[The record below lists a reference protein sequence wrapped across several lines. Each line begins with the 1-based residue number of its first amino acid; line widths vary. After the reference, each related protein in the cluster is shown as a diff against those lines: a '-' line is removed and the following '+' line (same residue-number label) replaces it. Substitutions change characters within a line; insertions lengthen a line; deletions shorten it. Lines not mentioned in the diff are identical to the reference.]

1 MLSVFWGISMPTIA
15 MVTPKGEA
23 GKSTSAV
30 ILGSELVHRGAAVTI
45 IDADPNK
52 PVSDWAKLPG
62 RPDNLAVLANVTEE
76 NIIEEIETAAQKTP
90 FVIVDLEGTASMTV
104 ADAVSRAD
112 LVIIPTQG
120 SQLDAKQAT
129 RAIKLIQQQERA
141 FGKKI
146 PYAILFSRTS
156 GAIRPRT
163 LQHIKQE
170 FERHGMQ
177 ALTVHMHERE
187 AFRAIFSFGGTV
199 ENLNPK
205 LVSNLAAAISNA
217 RALAAEVV
225 SLLRKAPSAEED
237 GAENE
242 QDVVTAEVA

>member
-1 MLSVFWGISMPTIA
+1 MPTIA
-15 MVTPKGEA
+15 MVTPKGGA

-30 ILGSELVHRGAAVTI
+30 ILGSELARRGAAVTV

-52 PVSDWAKLPG
+52 PVSDWAKMPG
-62 RPDNLAVLANVTEE
+62 RPDNLTVLADVTEE
-76 NIIEEIETAAQKTP
+76 NIIEEIEAATQKTP
-90 FVIVDLEGTASMTV
+90 FVVVDLEGTASMTV
-104 ADAVSRAD
+104 AYAVSRAD

-156 GAIRPRT
+156 EAIRPRT
-163 LQHIKQE
+163 LQHIKAE
-170 FERHGMQ
+170 FARHGVQ
-177 ALTVHMHERE
+177 ALAVHMHERE

-205 LVSNLAAAISNA
+205 MVSNVAAAVANA

-225 SLLRKAPSAEED
+225 SLLRAAPSEED
-237 GAENE
+237 NAEIKR
-242 QDVVTAEVA
+242 DTVTAEVK

>member
-1 MLSVFWGISMPTIA
+1 MPTIA
-15 MVTPKGEA
+15 MVTPKGGA

-30 ILGSELVHRGAAVTI
+30 ILGTELARRGAAVTM

-52 PVSDWAKLPG
+52 PLSDWAKQPG
-62 RPDNLAVLANVTEE
+62 RPENLTVLAEVTEE
-76 NIIEEIETAAQKTP
+76 NIIEEIESAAQKTP

-104 ADAVSRAD
+104 AYAVSRAD

-141 FGKKI
+141 FGRKI

-156 GAIRPRT
+156 EAIRPRT
-163 LQHIKQE
+163 LQHIKNE
-170 FERHGMQ
+170 FAKYGVP
-177 ALTVHMHERE
+177 AFTVHMHERE
-187 AFRAIFSFGGTV
+187 AFKAIFSFGGTL
-199 ENLNPK
+199 EHLNRRT
-205 LVSNLAAAISNA
+205 VSNLDAAISNA

-225 SLLRKAPSAEED
+225 ELLRPAAAEP
-237 GAENE
+237 
-242 QDVVTAEVA
+242 AEVEDVATVTEKVA

>member
-1 MLSVFWGISMPTIA
+1 MPTIA
-15 MVTPKGEA
+15 MVTPKGGA

-30 ILGSELVHRGAAVTI
+30 ILGSELARRGVAVTV

-52 PVSDWAKLPG
+52 PISDWANLPG
-62 RPDNLAVLANVTEE
+62 RPDNLTVLADITEE
-76 NIIEEIETAAQKTP
+76 TIIEEIESAAQKTP

-104 ADAVSRAD
+104 AYAVSRAD

-146 PYAILFSRTS
+146 RYAILFSRTS
-156 GAIRPRT
+156 EAIRPRT
-163 LQHIKQE
+163 LQHIKSE
-170 FERHGMQ
+170 FTKHGVP
-177 ALTVHMHERE
+177 AFAVHMHERE
-187 AFRAIFSFGGTV
+187 AFRAIFSFGGTL
-199 ENLNPK
+199 ESLNPK
-205 LVSNLAAAISNA
+205 LVSNLNAAISNA

-225 SLLRKAPSAEED
+225 SLLRPAAKSTDEED
-237 GAENE
+237 DTITA
-242 QDVVTAEVA
+242 TAEVA

>member
-1 MLSVFWGISMPTIA
+1 MPTIA
-15 MVTPKGEA
+15 MVTPKGGA

-30 ILGSELVHRGAAVTI
+30 ILGSELARRGAAVTV

-62 RPDNLAVLANVTEE
+62 RPDNLTVLADITEE
-76 NIIEEIETAAQKTP
+76 TIIEEIEGAAQKTP

-104 ADAVSRAD
+104 AYAVSRAD

-146 PYAILFSRTS
+146 RYAILFSRTS
-156 GAIRPRT
+156 EAIRPRT
-163 LQHIKQE
+163 LQHIKSE
-170 FERHGMQ
+170 FTKHGVP
-177 ALTVHMHERE
+177 AFTVHMHERE
-187 AFRAIFSFGGTV
+187 AFRAIFSFGGTL
-199 ENLNPK
+199 ESLNPK
-205 LVSNLAAAISNA
+205 LVSNLNAAISNA

-225 SLLRKAPSAEED
+225 SLLRPESAEE
-237 GAENE
+237 ANPA
-242 QDVVTAEVA
+242 TAQVA

>member
-1 MLSVFWGISMPTIA
+1 MPTIA
-15 MVTPKGEA
+15 MVTPKGGA

-30 ILGSELVHRGAAVTI
+30 IIGSELARRGAGVTL

-52 PVSDWAKLPG
+52 PLSDWAKQPG
-62 RPDNLAVLANVTEE
+62 RPDNLTVLADVTEE
-76 NIIEEIETAAQKTP
+76 NIIEEIEGAAQKTP

-104 ADAVSRAD
+104 AYAVSRAD

-129 RAIKLIQQQERA
+129 KAIKLIQQQERA

-156 GAIRPRT
+156 EAIRPRT
-163 LQHIKQE
+163 LQHIKAE
-170 FERHGMQ
+170 FAKHGVP
-177 ALTVHMHERE
+177 AFTVHMHERE
-187 AFRAIFSFGGTV
+187 AFRAIFSFGGTLDS
-199 ENLNPK
+199 LNRRT
-205 LVSNLAAAISNA
+205 VSNLDAAISNA

-225 SLLRKAPSAEED
+225 SLLRPAAADPAEED
-237 GAENE
+237 DAT
-242 QDVVTAEVA
+242 TATAQVA

>member
-1 MLSVFWGISMPTIA
+1 MPTIA
-15 MVTPKGEA
+15 MVTPKGGA

-30 ILGSELVHRGAAVTI
+30 ILGTELARRGAAVTM

-52 PVSDWAKLPG
+52 PLSDWAKQPG
-62 RPDNLAVLANVTEE
+62 RPENLTVLGDVTEE
-76 NIIEEIETAAQKTP
+76 NIIEEIEGAAQKTP

-104 ADAVSRAD
+104 AYAVSRAD

-129 RAIKLIQQQERA
+129 KAIKLIQQQERA

-156 GAIRPRT
+156 EAIRPRT
-163 LQHIKQE
+163 LQHIKTE
-170 FERHGMQ
+170 FARRGVP
-177 ALTVHMHERE
+177 AFTVHMHERE
-187 AFRAIFSFGGTV
+187 AFRAIFSFGGTL
-199 ENLNPK
+199 ESLNRRT
-205 LVSNLAAAISNA
+205 VSNLDAAINNA

-225 SLLRKAPSAEED
+225 SLLRPAAADSAE
-237 GAENE
+237 
-242 QDVVTAEVA
+242 DVATSPAKVA

>member
-1 MLSVFWGISMPTIA
+1 MPTIA
-15 MVTPKGEA
+15 MVTPKGGA

-30 ILGSELVHRGAAVTI
+30 VLGSELARKGAAVTI

-52 PVSDWAKLPG
+52 PVSDWAKMPG
-62 RPDNLAVLANVTEE
+62 CPSNLTVLADVSEE
-76 NIIEEIETAAQKTP
+76 SIIEEIEAAAQKTP

-104 ADAVSRAD
+104 AYAVSRAD

-156 GAIRPRT
+156 EAIRPRT
-163 LQHIKQE
+163 LQHIKNE
-170 FERHGMQ
+170 FSKHGVP
-177 ALTVHMHERE
+177 AFTVHMHERD
-187 AFRAIFSFGGTV
+187 AFRAIFSFGGTL
-199 ENLNPK
+199 EK
-205 LVSNLAAAISNA
+205 LDRKMVRNIEAASANA
-217 RALAAEVV
+217 RALATEVV
-225 SLLRKAPSAEED
+225 SLLRGAPSAEED
-237 GAENE
+237 VAESE
-242 QDVVTAEVA
+242 RGRATAEVA

>member
-1 MLSVFWGISMPTIA
+1 MPTIA
-15 MVTPKGEA
+15 MVTPKGGA

-30 ILGSELVHRGAAVTI
+30 ILGSELARRGASVTM

-62 RPDNLAVLANVTEE
+62 CPGNLTVLADVNEE
-76 NIIEEIETAAQKTP
+76 SIIEEIEGAAQKTP

-104 ADAVSRAD
+104 AYAVSRAD

-156 GAIRPRT
+156 EAIRPRT
-163 LQHIKQE
+163 LQHIKSE
-170 FERHGMQ
+170 FAKHGVT
-177 ALTVHMHERE
+177 ALTAHLHERE
-187 AFRAIFSFGGTV
+187 AFRAIFSFGGPL
-199 ENLNPK
+199 EKLNPK
-205 LVSNLAAAISNA
+205 MVNNLQAAIANA
-217 RALAAEVV
+217 RALTTEVV
-225 SLLRKAPSAEED
+225 SLLRAVPAAREDLAESERD
-237 GAENE
+237 TA
-242 QDVVTAEVA
+242 TAEVA